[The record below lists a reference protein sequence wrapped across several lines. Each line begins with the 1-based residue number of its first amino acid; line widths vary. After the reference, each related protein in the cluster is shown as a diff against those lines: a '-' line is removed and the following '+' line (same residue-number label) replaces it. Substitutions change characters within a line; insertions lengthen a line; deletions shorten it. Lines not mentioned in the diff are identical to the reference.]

1 MRLEELPEPVA
12 GPGEVLLRVAYNGLC
27 GSDVHE
33 YFDGPAAVTTT
44 PHPLTGCSLPCVLGH
59 ELSGLGGR
67 DRSRRRPGAGCARGG
82 RADRGVRGVHAC
94 RSSRRHLCRRLAFH
108 GYNRAGGGLAERTV
122 VREDMVHALP
132 AGLSPAQGALVE
144 PMAVAR
150 HAVRRSGVAAG
161 ETAVVHGAGPI
172 GLGGAGGAAG
182 RGSVG
187 AGGRPGPRRV
197 AAPAVTLGAQHV
209 FDPADDDVVD
219 AVRSLTDGLGA
230 DRSIDAA
237 GSDAAL
243 AAALRSARPDGVVV
257 VVAHHH
263 QPFPLRSGSLIFNEV
278 SLTGSLIYESADF
291 AWVIDAMTR
300 GRYPT
305 DGWVTTIDF
314 DRVVDDGLLALREQ
328 AANKILVDVAGDRP

>member
-1 MRLEELPEPVA
+1 MRLEELPDPVA

-59 ELSGLGGR
+59 ELSGWVVATG
-67 DRSRRRPGAGCARGG
+67 PGVDLAPGVLVAVEPIEACGVCAR
-82 RADRGVRGVHAC
+82 C

-122 VREDMVHALP
+122 VREDMVHVLP

-150 HAVRRSGVAAG
+150 HAVRRSGVVAG

-172 GLGGAGGAAG
+172 GLGALVALRAEGA
-182 RGSVG
+182 SVLVVD
-187 AGGRPGPRRV
+187 P
-197 AAPAVTLGAQHV
+197 APARRSAAVALGAQHV

-243 AAALRSARPDGVVV
+243 AAALRSTRPDGVVV

-278 SLTGSLIYESADF
+278 SLTGSLIYESEDF
-291 AWVIDAMTR
+291 AWVIDAMAARSLPDRRVGDHHRPRPR
-300 GRYPT
+300 GRRRP
-305 DGWVTTIDF
+305 
-314 DRVVDDGLLALREQ
+314 
-328 AANKILVDVAGDRP
+328 AGAP